1 MGLAGCNGGEDFSD
15 ATIPGCPAGAGCQP
29 NTRGEVLVEL
39 VGPRVH
45 NLGYSCTGSNVVYFT
60 NQDEEQSV
68 SSTGAQVTI
77 PAFNALCPAGT
88 SGVEF
93 LVGDALFEGHYISL
107 GELVF
112 PADAL
117 AESYTVTVSDLV
129 ISPRREAATV
139 SAQVRNVAAFIQG
152 LDTDSANEA
161 FVNIPNEAHDVA
173 EALVEQAV
181 GDSNVSTDTA
191 LQETFELEDY
201 NDFLAAWGNGA
212 EGNGYFAEVNDA
224 VAGGVAQLNPSS
236 AIPLANVL
244 EADRYSFAGNYR
256 FDTCRSQISLLF
268 CDQLP
273 DSIVGIDLRFPDG
286 TIVDGQEVTAE
297 PPLILPNGRVL
308 GLGKAVKTQGEGE
321 DLETLTTLVAF
332 SQNATVDETL
342 QLDGEVLSVEA
353 GADVQISFKGRFLNK
368 RIYSAFLPDR
378 AEDDTKNDI
387 QRDYPSL
394 SPDLQEAEKGEATGR
409 LLGGDDVELP
419 LTSEVLT
426 VPQVVPDQAYIN
438 DLSAAGPFTVR
449 LMRACLQEDIDE
461 AGSTCR
467 PIDNEEFEIGDS
479 ASENYPT
486 EILVPVE
493 EEMPRVA
500 SDVDNTTEFCVAVV
514 SDAGNP
520 DNGLVTAGPLGNCD
534 QWDVGFVSRTLEDP
548 DNSNRSANLTLLL
561 APGAENSGA
570 ANFGVTIL
578 GRVDMND
585 ACYPLYRTGGPNDST
600 GFDNKVRAAWV
611 DDFYPVIQSK
621 EWREAL
627 AEGETLSDDQ
637 QAFLFSI
644 GRGAVQFFAGAPGG
658 GCDPLVP

>member
-1 MGLAGCNGGEDFSD
+1 MRFILILAALSMGLAGCNGGEDFSD

-224 VAGGVAQLNPSS
+224 V
-236 AIPLANVL
+236 
-244 EADRYSFAGNYR
+244 
-256 FDTCRSQISLLF
+256 
-268 CDQLP
+268 
-273 DSIVGIDLRFPDG
+273 
-286 TIVDGQEVTAE
+286 
-297 PPLILPNGRVL
+297 
-308 GLGKAVKTQGEGE
+308 
-321 DLETLTTLVAF
+321 
-332 SQNATVDETL
+332 
-342 QLDGEVLSVEA
+342 
-353 GADVQISFKGRFLNK
+353 
-368 RIYSAFLPDR
+368 
-378 AEDDTKNDI
+378 
-387 QRDYPSL
+387 
-394 SPDLQEAEKGEATGR
+394 
-409 LLGGDDVELP
+409 
-419 LTSEVLT
+419 
-426 VPQVVPDQAYIN
+426 
-438 DLSAAGPFTVR
+438 
-449 LMRACLQEDIDE
+449 
-461 AGSTCR
+461 
-467 PIDNEEFEIGDS
+467 
-479 ASENYPT
+479 
-486 EILVPVE
+486 
-493 EEMPRVA
+493 
-500 SDVDNTTEFCVAVV
+500 
-514 SDAGNP
+514 
-520 DNGLVTAGPLGNCD
+520 
-534 QWDVGFVSRTLEDP
+534 
-548 DNSNRSANLTLLL
+548 
-561 APGAENSGA
+561 
-570 ANFGVTIL
+570 
-578 GRVDMND
+578 
-585 ACYPLYRTGGPNDST
+585 
-600 GFDNKVRAAWV
+600 
-611 DDFYPVIQSK
+611 
-621 EWREAL
+621 
-627 AEGETLSDDQ
+627 
-637 QAFLFSI
+637 
-644 GRGAVQFFAGAPGG
+644 
-658 GCDPLVP
+658 